1 MKKVV
6 AGIFVMGLAA
16 CSSGPEVREVKV
28 EKEQFKVMEAA
39 PGGREM
45 WLDDAHGFA
54 EESGEGRG
62 YDVSRFFYYSGEGK
76 SASKKLACDKAHSDV
91 IDDVSRGVAVFVDS
105 AVARASTE
113 SSSDSTSGTTATSEV
128 NEEVEKISSQLSKAS
143 LNGVA
148 LKKKYWE
155 KRDYS
160 EAGGAKSIYHCW
172 VMAEVDK
179 KDVESMIQRAKTLRL
194 RSDGDLKKKVADKLD
209 NLDDQYE
216 NYIRQH

>member
-1 MKKVV
+1 MKKI
-6 AGIFVMGLAA
+6 AILAA
-16 CSSGPEVREVKV
+16 VALAGCSSGPAVKEVKV
-28 EKEQFKVMEAA
+28 EKEQYKVLEAA
-39 PGGREM
+39 PGGQEM
-45 WLDDAHGFA
+45 WLDDAYGFA
-54 EESGEGRG
+54 EKSGDDKG
-62 YDVSRFFYYSGEGK
+62 YDVKKFFYYSGEGK

-113 SSSDSTSGTTATSEV
+113 STSDSTSGTTATSEV

-143 LNGVA
+143 LNGVS

-172 VMAEVDK
+172 VLAELDK

-194 RSDGDLKKKVADKLD
+194 RSDSDLKKKVADKLE

-216 NYIRQH
+216 NYMRQH